1 MWIDKLA
8 EGVVRLVT
16 TLGPRYLQPSLLQ
29 RLYLI
34 WVFRHFH
41 SLPHQVLNRRQQR
54 LIDELCA
61 FHNFVSWGQN
71 GSGDLPVIGTIESR
85 PPVVGIESGTYEG
98 SENGARVAALV
109 ADLQRRW

>member
-1 MWIDKLA
+1 MWIDKLTG
-8 EGVVRLVT
+8 GVVRVVT
-16 TLGPRYLQPSLLQ
+16 PLGPRYLQPSFLQ

-61 FHNFVSWGQN
+61 YHNFVAWGQN
-71 GSGDLPVIGTIESR
+71 GSGELPVIGTIERR
-85 PPVVGIESGTYEG
+85 PPVVDVESGTYEG